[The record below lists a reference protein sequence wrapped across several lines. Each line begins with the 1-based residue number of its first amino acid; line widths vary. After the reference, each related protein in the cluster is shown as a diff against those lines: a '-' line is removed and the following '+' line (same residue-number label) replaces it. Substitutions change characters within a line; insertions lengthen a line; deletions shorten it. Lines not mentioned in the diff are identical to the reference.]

1 MRALPLSALLAATL
15 LAAALIFVATP
26 ALSCTFDAE
35 CPLSERC
42 LKQPGKKTGHCGN
55 YDSGLRDPLDLGAPQ
70 KNLCSQDIDCG
81 IGGTCLAVGG
91 LYGTCVGM

>member
-1 MRALPLSALLAATL
+1 MRALLT
-15 LAAALIFVATP
+15 AALVIAVEP
-26 ALSCTFDAE
+26 ALACTFDAE

-42 LKQPGKKTGHCGN
+42 LKQPGQNTGQCGN
-55 YDSGLRDPLDLGAPQ
+55 YDSGLRDPLSLDAPE
-70 KNLCSQDIDCG
+70 KNLCSEDSDCG

>member
-1 MRALPLSALLAATL
+1 MRTL
-15 LAAALIFVATP
+15 LTIAFIVVSMP
-26 ALSCTFDAE
+26 ALACTFDAE

-42 LKQPGKKTGHCGN
+42 IKASDHQEGRCSN
-55 YDSGLRDPLDLGAPQ
+55 YDSGLREPLDVTAPE
-70 KNLCSQDIDCG
+70 KRLCSFDRDCG